1 MKALVTKCVTN
12 IFNRIMPFHGLKNCG
27 KNQHNRRI
35 KRGFYMDFSTFAR
48 SRKSTRGFKSDSIPV
63 SLIEEIIDTAKWA
76 PSSYN
81 TQTWHIHAVAG
92 DVLDKIRD
100 GNTKNTLAGKP
111 HVRDFPYKE
120 EYEKGHRQN
129 QIDVAVQ
136 LFEVMGIKREDKE
149 KRMDWMLRGFR
160 QFDAPVSLVLTYDKY
175 LDPAAITHFGLGSL
189 AYGIVLAAWE
199 RGIGCVI
206 NGQGIMQSDV
216 VREHAKIPDD
226 QNIMICIAMG
236 YPADGFPAND
246 VRSTRAD
253 NSTFVSYLGFD

>member
-1 MKALVTKCVTN
+1 MNFTE
-12 IFNRIMPFHGLKNCG
+12 
-27 KNQHNRRI
+27 
-35 KRGFYMDFSTFAR
+35 FAK
-48 SRKSTRGFKSDSIPV
+48 SRKSARGFLDKPV
-63 SLIEEIIDTAKWA
+63 SKNVVDDIINAAKWA

-81 TQTWHIHAVAG
+81 TQTWRVHAITG
-92 DVLDKIRD
+92 DVLDKIRE

-120 EYEKGHRQN
+120 EYLGENRQR
-129 QIDVAVQ
+129 QIDVAIQ
-136 LFEVMGIKREDKE
+136 LFDVMGIGREDKE

-160 QFDAPVSLVLTYDKY
+160 QFDAPVSLVLTYDKT
-175 LDPAAITHFGLGSL
+175 LEPAAITQFSLGSL

-216 VREHAKIPDD
+216 VHEHANIPDD
-226 QNIMICIAMG
+226 QAIMICIAMG
-236 YPADGFPAND
+236 YPDESFPANE

-253 NSTFVSYLGFD
+253 NSDFVTYVGFGD

>member
-1 MKALVTKCVTN
+1 
-12 IFNRIMPFHGLKNCG
+12 
-27 KNQHNRRI
+27 
-35 KRGFYMDFSTFAR
+35 MDFSTFAR
-48 SRKSTRGFKSDSIPV
+48 SRKSTRGFKPDPISV

-81 TQTWHIHAVAG
+81 TQTWHIHALAG
-92 DVLDKIRD
+92 EVLDKIRA
-100 GNTKNTLAGKP
+100 GNTENTLAGKP

-120 EYEKGHRQN
+120 EYEAGHRQN

-136 LFEVMGIKREDKE
+136 LFEAMGIEREDKE

-216 VREHAKIPDD
+216 VREYANIPDD